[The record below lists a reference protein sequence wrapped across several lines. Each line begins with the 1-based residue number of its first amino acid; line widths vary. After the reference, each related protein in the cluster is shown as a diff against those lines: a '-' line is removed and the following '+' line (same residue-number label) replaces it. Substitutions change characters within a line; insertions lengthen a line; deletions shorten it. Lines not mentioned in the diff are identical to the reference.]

1 VFGASLKM
9 AAFYG
14 LYTWLTHTL
23 FGVKIVFI
31 PSGKY
36 SLQSVEFRVFFANKA
51 YELFHSR
58 PHKGHNIMLPIL
70 IHLVS

>member
-1 VFGASLKM
+1 MFFFNFLVLRGVFGASLKM

-36 SLQSVEFRVFFANKA
+36 SVQS
-51 YELFHSR
+51 S
-58 PHKGHNIMLPIL
+58 
-70 IHLVS
+70 

>member
-1 VFGASLKM
+1 M

-31 PSGKY
+31 PSGWY
-36 SLQSVEFRVFFANKA
+36 SVGI
-51 YELFHSR
+51 LFIFL
-58 PHKGHNIMLPIL
+58 NIISEITFPASNYFVVASTYITSTK
-70 IHLVS
+70 IFVSASKPSH